1 MLVLISL
8 SESRISLFY
17 SSTCRRVVNK
27 FIFTDDKK
35 RRLRAFLSCLHADT
49 ALMLNPDYVP
59 QHLLILACVLRYI
72 MAASQG
78 TILQKQE
85 LDALIVQAF
94 AMEITNPNYL
104 QDLQVNL
111 VTVVLKF

>member
-1 MLVLISL
+1 
-8 SESRISLFY
+8 
-17 SSTCRRVVNK
+17 
-27 FIFTDDKK
+27 
-35 RRLRAFLSCLHADT
+35 
-49 ALMLNPDYVP
+49 MLNPDFVP

-104 QDLQVNL
+104 QDLQVRILIYQSYCELFFKIIFEIL
-111 VTVVLKF
+111 VDES